1 LNRPDKQ
8 IIPSFLLERELLARG
23 YRRIAGIDE
32 AGRGALAGPL
42 AVGMV
47 AYNSGFF
54 SGVFPEALCEIKD
67 SKQLLPKKRSD
78 LRHVVEAYS
87 EEALVSMIS
96 HTLIDRLNPNR
107 ATEYAIREL
116 VERSAAPPDVILLD
130 GNYSFD
136 VGVPCVSVIRGDQ
149 RSISIASASIISKV
163 ARDALMEDYGDEFP
177 AYGFRKNKGYGTR
190 THREALV
197 QFGPSPIHRW
207 SYEPLKSSEMRGD
220 EDR

>member
-1 LNRPDKQ
+1 M
-8 IIPSFLLERELLARG
+8 LERELLARG
-23 YRRIAGIDE
+23 YMRIAGVDE

-47 AYNSGFF
+47 TYKNGFF
-54 SGVFPEALCEIKD
+54 SGTFPDALREIKD
-67 SKQLLPKKRSD
+67 SKQLLPQKRSD

-87 EEALVSMIS
+87 EEALFSMIS
-96 HTLIDRLNPNR
+96 HTIIDRLNPNR
-107 ATEYAIREL
+107 AMEYAIREL
-116 VERSAAPPDVILLD
+116 VERSAVPPDVILLD

-163 ARDALMEDYGDEFP
+163 ERDALMEEYGDEFP
-177 AYGFRKNKGYGTR
+177 AYGFRRNKGYGTR
-190 THREALV
+190 THREALMQV
-197 QFGPSPIHRW
+197 GPSPIHRW
-207 SYEPLKSSEMRGD
+207 SYEPLKSRERQGD